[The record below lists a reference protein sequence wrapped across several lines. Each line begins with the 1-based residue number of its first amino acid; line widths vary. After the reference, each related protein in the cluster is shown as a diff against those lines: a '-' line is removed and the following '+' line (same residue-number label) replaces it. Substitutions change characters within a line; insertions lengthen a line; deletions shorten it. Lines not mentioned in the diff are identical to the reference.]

1 LFVWNNG
8 ILNLVWNNVILKISF
23 PFLPLESSGVSKY
36 RLCSLAQYIN
46 LVGVTIGYTI
56 TTAISMGYAFFF
68 FFLPDSLTL
77 TRFNLALLPCLEPPL
92 HTAPMFHAGMQQ
104 PAGRALSLF

>member
-1 LFVWNNG
+1 MFVWNNG

-68 FFLPDSLTL
+68 FFLRYILRSLL
-77 TRFNLALLPCLEPPL
+77 LAIDEIRSDEQL
-92 HTAPMFHAGMQQ
+92 AK
-104 PAGRALSLF
+104 

>member
-1 LFVWNNG
+1 MFVWNNG

-56 TTAISMGYAFFF
+56 TTAISMGYFFF
-68 FFLPDSLTL
+68 FPDDFGFASVSGT
-77 TRFNLALLPCLEPPL
+77 T
-92 HTAPMFHAGMQQ
+92 TAHCSHVSRWYANTIK
-104 PAGRALSLF
+104 